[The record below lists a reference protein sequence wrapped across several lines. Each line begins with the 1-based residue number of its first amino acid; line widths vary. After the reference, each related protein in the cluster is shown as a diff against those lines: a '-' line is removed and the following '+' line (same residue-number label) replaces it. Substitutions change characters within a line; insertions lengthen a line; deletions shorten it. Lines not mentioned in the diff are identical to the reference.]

1 MSLGIKLVQALQKQ
15 AAMKRP
21 FPMHAEASDTLRAQG
36 RKGRKVTAAVTL
48 SDNDRLSH
56 LVEVATVRLEG
67 AAQKTSSPETVA
79 RRFAERATYLSEAL
93 QFVEC
98 AGDGAAIVRST
109 PETMHAKRAPYF
121 EARVDENEVA
131 LRRYQAHPTRPGR
144 VPVAFCVT
152 DEVLTRLVDDAAAAL
167 GAKR

>member
-21 FPMHAEASDTLRAQG
+21 FPMHAEASDALRAHG

-56 LVEVATVRLEG
+56 LVEVAKVRLEG
-67 AAQKTSSPETVA
+67 AAQNPETVA

-93 QFVEC
+93 RFVEC
-98 AGDGAAIVRST
+98 AGDGAAILRST
-109 PETMHAKRAPYF
+109 PETMRARREPYF
-121 EARVDENEVA
+121 EARVGEGEIA
-131 LRRYQAHPTRPGR
+131 LRRYQAHPDRPGR
-144 VPVAFCVT
+144 AALPFCVT

-167 GAKR
+167 NPKADR

>member
-21 FPMHAEASDTLRAQG
+21 FPLNAEARDTLRGNG
-36 RKGRKVTAAVTL
+36 RKGRQVTAAVTL
-48 SDNDRLSH
+48 ADHDRLSH
-56 LVEVATVRLEG
+56 LVEEATVRVEG
-67 AAQKTSSPETVA
+67 AAQSSETVA
-79 RRFAERATYLSEAL
+79 RRFTERATYLSEAL

-109 PETMHAKRAPYF
+109 PATMHAKRAPYF
-121 EARVDENEVA
+121 EARVGDNEIA

-144 VPVAFCVT
+144 AAIPFCVT
-152 DEVLTRLVDDAAAAL
+152 DEVLSRLVDDAAAAL
-167 GAKR
+167 GAKAK